1 VLQQTAFYVVLSVQI
16 RALSDISGSWQLGLR
31 VVLTSHTHVWSR
43 GLSYGWV
50 RVVLTAYKI
59 VPIIVVNAIVIV
71 ALYYIIVKN

>member
-1 VLQQTAFYVVLSVQI
+1 
-16 RALSDISGSWQLGLR
+16 
-31 VVLTSHTHVWSR
+31 VWSR